1 MVTSLHHGISDKYAE
16 EPNLIPLLDFILVL
30 LIMFVLLAGP
40 IQKVLKL
47 PLPEVKEGSS
57 NQQSNNTLIVSVKN
71 AQELYVND
79 KKFTT
84 MDSFEQ
90 HLHQVKNGD
99 HSEVVLNATKELPLE
114 VLLEIFSI
122 TKKLG
127 IKTAN
132 IQVAQK

>member
-1 MVTSLHHGISDKYAE
+1 MVTSLKQSISDKYAE

-47 PLPEVKEGSS
+47 PLPEVKEGAS
-57 NQQSNNTLIVSVKN
+57 NQKSNELIVISVKN
-71 AQELYVND
+71 EKELYVGD
-79 KKFTT
+79 V
-84 MDSFEQ
+84 SFSNLQDFES
-90 HLHQVKNGD
+90 HLTESYSNSQN
-99 HSEVVLNATKELPLE
+99 EIVLNATKALPLE
-114 VLLEIFSI
+114 VLLKIFSI